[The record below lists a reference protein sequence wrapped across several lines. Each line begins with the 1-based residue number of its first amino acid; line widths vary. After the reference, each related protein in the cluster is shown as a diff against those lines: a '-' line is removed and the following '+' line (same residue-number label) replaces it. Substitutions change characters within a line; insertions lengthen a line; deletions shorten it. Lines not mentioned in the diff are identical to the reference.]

1 MHTGEGGH
9 KESHIA
15 DAQLDLRGVRRKVR
29 RLFEL
34 MPEVQHAGL
43 VPATEGW
50 EWFPPI
56 TVIPWAGWQRALRK
70 VLARKSVPRCR
81 RRCVQVSSSAA
92 WS

>member
-43 VPATEGW
+43 VPATDGW
-50 EWFPPI
+50 EWYNFFWTRGAYARCAAGEPPSC
-56 TVIPWAGWQRALRK
+56 T
-70 VLARKSVPRCR
+70 
-81 RRCVQVSSSAA
+81 
-92 WS
+92 